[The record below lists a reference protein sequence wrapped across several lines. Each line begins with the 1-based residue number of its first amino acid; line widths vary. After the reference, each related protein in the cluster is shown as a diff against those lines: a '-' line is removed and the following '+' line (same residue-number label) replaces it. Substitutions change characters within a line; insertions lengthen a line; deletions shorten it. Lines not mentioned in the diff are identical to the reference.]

1 MDDLHFLRPLWLL
14 LLLAIPLLPAAARQV
29 KQHQSGWAR
38 IIPAALLKPLIR
50 SGGTTSSP
58 SRFSAAPLMAAWLIL
73 CLALAGPAWREA
85 PTPLQQQ
92 NDSLVIVLNLSLSML
107 ATDVEPDRLT
117 LAKRKIRDLL
127 GEREGS
133 LTGLVVYAGDAHV
146 VTPLTDDRQTI
157 EGLLGVLDPIMM
169 PATGNRADLAIA
181 RARELLERGARG
193 KGRILLITDDIQAS
207 HRYAIRDELEGSPYP
222 LYALVVGT
230 RSGGPI
236 PLPKQGFV
244 RDNGDIVVVQAD
256 PEALAELTSRTGGS
270 SHSLT
275 VDNTDINSLDLLAG
289 NASGWE
295 ETEQDLTVSR
305 WQDDGYWLLW
315 LALPLLLLSWRKGAL
330 MATVLVVAPTV
341 PSPALALEW
350 ADLWQ
355 RPDQRG
361 QALIE
366 QDPERAAKKFDDPS
380 WRGSALY
387 RAEDYD
393 AAAEAFEQAPGA
405 DAHYNRGIAL
415 TRAGKLEEAKEAF
428 EEALAAD
435 PNHEDARHNA
445 EIVEELLEQQQQEQ
459 QDGEGESEDQDQD
472 SQNQDG
478 EQQGDKEGDQRGDQ
492 QSDQDSDASESPDSG
507 QQDQGGQSSDQ
518 QQDSQADDQQPGAQN
533 EGDGDDQEQPQPA
546 QPRQLD
552 GTPEPGTDQ
561 NAEAAEE
568 QGPQLDQGQEQW
580 LRRIPD
586 DPGGLLRRKF
596 QQQYRERATQPDES
610 DTPW

>member
-1 MDDLHFLRPLWLL
+1 MSDLHFLRPLWLL
-14 LLLAIPLLPAAARQV
+14 LLLALPLLPAAARQV

-38 IIPAALLKPLIR
+38 IIPAVLLKPLIR
-50 SGGTTSSP
+50 SEGTTSSP
-58 SRFSAAPLMAAWLIL
+58 SRFGAAPLMAAWLIL

-92 NDSLVIVLNLSLSML
+92 NDSLVIALNLSLSML

-127 GEREGS
+127 DEREGS

-207 HRYAIRDELEGSPYP
+207 HRYDIREELEGSPYP

-244 RDNGDIVVVQAD
+244 RDAGEIVVVHAD

-275 VDNTDINSLDLLAG
+275 VDNTDIDSLDLQAG

-295 ETEQDLTVSR
+295 DTEQDLTVSQ

-315 LALPLLLLSWRKGAL
+315 LALPLILLSWRKGAL
-330 MATVLVVAPTV
+330 VVAVLVVAPTA

-366 QDPERAAKKFDDPS
+366 QNPEQAARRFEDPA
-380 WRGSALY
+380 WQGSALY
-387 RAEDYD
+387 RADDYD
-393 AAAEAFEQAPGA
+393 AAARAFEQAAGA
-405 DAHYNRGIAL
+405 DASYNRGN
-415 TRAGKLEEAKEAF
+415 
-428 EEALAAD
+428 ALARSGELDGAIKAYDEAVARD
-435 PNHEDARHNA
+435 PDHEDAAHNRR
-445 EIVEELLEQQQQEQ
+445 IVQELLEQQQQEQ
-459 QDGEGESEDQDQD
+459 QDGEGDESQDQD

-478 EQQGDKEGDQRGDQ
+478 EQQGDQ
-492 QSDQDSDASESPDSG
+492 QGDQDSDASESPDSG
-507 QQDQGGQSSDQ
+507 QQDQGGQSSDE
-518 QQDSQADDQQPGAQN
+518 QQDSKSDDQPQGQQN
-533 EGDGDDQEQPQPA
+533 EGDGDNQEQPQPP

-552 GTPEPGTDQ
+552 GTPEPGADQ
-561 NAEAAEE
+561 NAEAAED
-568 QGPQLDQGQEQW
+568 QGRQLDQGQEQW